1 MLDIDRTRKLLSRY
15 VDESRRTRYPDLH
28 AHVLALAEAGKLLVI
43 DEPVNKD
50 TEMHPLVRWQYRGGI
65 PEAERKAFLFTRPI
79 DSKGRTFDFPVLIAG
94 LAGSADI
101 YRIGF
106 GKPLEAIGPAW
117 VQATGSP
124 IQPNLVTDAPCQ
136 EVVTEGDALDE
147 PGMGLDGLPV
157 PISTPGWDNAPFLAS
172 AHYISADPDTGIQ
185 NVGNYR
191 GQIKAPRRL
200 GMNPSVEIRPGIY
213 VHWEKMKAR
222 GERLPCAVVLG
233 CPPVISY
240 AAVNKLPENLDE
252 LAVAGGL
259 AGAPINVVR
268 ARTVPLLVPA
278 EAEIVIEGY
287 IDTEWLE
294 PEAPFG
300 ESHGYVNL
308 QEYNAFMDVTAI
320 TRRRHPIL
328 TSFISQVTPSESSVI
343 RKAAM
348 EPLFLSY
355 LKKNLSVRGVKRVAM
370 HEPLTSLYAVV
381 AIQFERG
388 TPETEIWRALQGAS
402 VLHRFAGKWMIAVDE
417 DIDPENADALFWAMS
432 YRCQP
437 QYDLH
442 VLTHKDPGHGPRGP
456 RDDGETAAVLINA
469 TLKGTYSPVALPK
482 REFMQ
487 NARALWERLGL
498 PALTP
503 QTPWHGYDLGYWPE
517 ALEIQAQRAT
527 RSEYFQTGAELAAR
541 RRKDVAMNSP
551 VPQHGENRP
560 AGLIDDDM

>member
-1 MLDIDRTRKLLSRY
+1 MLDVDRTRKILSRY
-15 VDESRRTRYPDLH
+15 ADASQRMPYADLH
-28 AHVLALAEAGKLLVI
+28 AHVLALADAGKLLVI

-65 PEAERKAFLFTRPI
+65 PESERKAFLFTRPT
-79 DSKGRTFDFPVLIAG
+79 DSKGRTFEFPVLIAG

-106 GKPLEAIGPAW
+106 GKPLEEIGPAW
-117 VQATGSP
+117 VNATASP
-124 IQPNLVTDAPCQ
+124 IPPTIVTNAPCQ
-136 EVVTEGDALDE
+136 EVVIEGDALDE

-240 AAVNKLPENLDE
+240 AAVNKLPENFDE

-320 TRRRHPIL
+320 TRRRNPIL

-370 HEPLTSLYAVV
+370 HEPLTSLYAVI

-388 TPETEIWRALQGAS
+388 TPETEVWRALQGAS

-456 RDDGETAAVLINA
+456 RDNGDTAAVLINA
-469 TLKGTYSPVALPK
+469 MLKGTYSPVALPK
-482 REFMQ
+482 REFME

-498 PALTP
+498 PPLTP
-503 QTPWHGYDLGYWPE
+503 QPPWHGYDLGYWPE
-517 ALEIQAQRAT
+517 ALETQAQRAT

-541 RRKDVAMNSP
+541 RRNDVAMNSP
-551 VPQHGENRP
+551 VPQHGENRMP
-560 AGLIDDDM
+560 AANDE